1 MSRVFGWV
9 QDGGSFENL
18 KRVIASIIPDS
29 ELNVLLREQLIPAYV
44 PERYGRHELIAAITG
59 ANCAA
64 VPYRLLQGSGASNQL
79 TVSENMEMFGYSE
92 DEAERIV
99 RKGGRGNAAC
109 SGIGQAAIPAQK
121 NMPNGEKKP
130 YQNDWST
137 DSFIRWGISLSFL
150 NYDSTTDTCSVSDL
164 GRQFA
169 LSESNSTEERE
180 LFGQALQSYPPAC
193 RVLKLLAAQEH
204 LTKFE
209 IGKQLGFVGEAG
221 FTSLSQ
227 SYYVGGICTATTPAE
242 KTDIRQNF
250 EGSSDKYARMIA
262 GWLCNIGWAQKVP
275 KTVTERYLGQNYTID
290 IGQSY
295 KITAQGQMHIN
306 RILGRSRHRRSPKTV
321 FWNMLAT
328 AAPDSTYLRN
338 RRCYIL
344 QSLTNFKSLEDIQ
357 AHLAEKGIT
366 ESTVTIRDDLNN
378 FTNIGL
384 EIECRGERY
393 RLKDEIV
400 NLEIPAEAVHV
411 ERAVLSEAKEAVRE
425 QLNNIDHKYLVLLD
439 LAYDSS
445 ANREFEIETM
455 SLLTEELDFQG
466 LHLGGSRKPDG
477 LFYRNSDGVIVDT
490 KAYSQGYNFP
500 ISQADEMIRYIEEN
514 KARGNINPNHW
525 WEHFGEDV
533 RNFSFLFVSSEF
545 RGAFLDNVRY
555 IHDRTSYDGAV
566 ITAKNL
572 LLFAEK
578 IKSEELSYSGSFA
591 VLRDNNEVRCEVNE
605 N

>member
-18 KRVIASIIPDS
+18 KRIIASITPDS
-29 ELNVLLREQLIPAYV
+29 ELNVLLRERLIPTYV
-44 PERYGRHELIAAITG
+44 PERYGQQELITAITG
-59 ANCAA
+59 ENCDA
-64 VPYRLLQGSGASNQL
+64 VPYNLLRGNGPANQL
-79 TVSENMEMFGYSE
+79 TVAENIGMFGYSE
-92 DEAERIV
+92 EDAERIV

-109 SGIGQAAIPAQK
+109 SGIGQAAVPAQK
-121 NMPNGEKKP
+121 NLPNGAKKP
-130 YQNDWST
+130 YQSDWPI

-150 NYDSTTDTCSVSDL
+150 KYDSATDTCSVSDL

-169 LSESNSTEERE
+169 LSESNSAEEKE
-180 LFGQALQSYPPAC
+180 IIGQALESYPPAC
-193 RVLKLLAAQEH
+193 RVLKLLVEQGH

-209 IGKQLGFVGEAG
+209 IGRQLGFVGEAG

-227 SYYVGGICTATTPAE
+227 AYYVGGVCTASTPAE
-242 KTDIRQNF
+242 RTDIKLNF

-262 GWLCNIGWAQKVP
+262 GWLCKIGWVKKVS
-275 KTVTERYLGQNYTID
+275 KTVTERYLDGVHTTTIE
-290 IGQSY
+290 QSY
-295 KITAQGQMHIN
+295 MITTQGLTHIN
-306 RILGRSRHRRSPKTV
+306 RILGRTRHRRSPKTV

-328 AAPDSTYLRN
+328 AAPDSNYLRN

-344 QSLTNFKSLEDIQ
+344 QSLTSFKSLEDIRSY
-357 AHLAEKGIT
+357 LAEKGMT
-366 ESTVTIRDDLNN
+366 ESTVTIQDDLKN

-384 EIECRGERY
+384 EIECREEQY

-400 NLEIPAEAVHV
+400 NLEIPADAIHT
-411 ERAVLSEAKEAVRE
+411 ERAELSDVKEEVRT
-425 QLNNIDHKYLVLLD
+425 QLHNIDHRYLVLLD
-439 LAYDSS
+439 LSYNSD
-445 ANREFEIETM
+445 ANREFEIQTM
-455 SLLTEELDFQG
+455 SLLTEELDFHG

-477 LFYRNSDGVIVDT
+477 LFYWDTDGVIVDT
-490 KAYSQGYNFP
+490 KAYSQGYNLP
-500 ISQADEMIRYIEEN
+500 IPQADEMIRYIEEN
-514 KARGNINPNHW
+514 KARGDINPNHW

-533 RNFSFLFVSSEF
+533 RDFSFLFVSSEF

-566 ITAKNL
+566 ITAKHL

-578 IKSEELSYSGSFA
+578 LKSEELSYSGSFA
-591 VLRDNNEVRCEVNE
+591 VLRGNNEVRFEINE